1 MPPIRLSDSEL
12 DAVMAAARPL
22 PVHLR
27 DPFLHA
33 VAHALSDRNVIGPG
47 TVHQVCCE
55 LQRQLFDPPDLSRSN
70 DTRSTV
76 ELASRARLPWL
87 IGQPRNC
94 SRNANLALHC
104 LALAGFESYH
114 GSSRL
119 SRM

>member
-47 TVHQVCCE
+47 TASG
-55 LQRQLFDPPDLSRSN
+55 LSRAAAAIF
-70 DTRSTV
+70 R
-76 ELASRARLPWL
+76 P
-87 IGQPRNC
+87 
-94 SRNANLALHC
+94 
-104 LALAGFESYH
+104 AGFEQVQRHIEVS
-114 GSSRL
+114 L
-119 SRM
+119 SWLLGPDCRGLSGRGLTSAATRHRGAALLGTGGF